1 MKRTLSAI
9 ALSVALIA
17 GGATSAQAKPYHID
31 PRELGR
37 AAYQNVDP
45 VMVCERYLTWADRK
59 HTEARADRAV
69 IVCGRTVR
77 TERQAKRLYAW
88 AAHQSAYIRDLIG

>member
-17 GGATSAQAKPYHID
+17 GGATSAQAQPHH
-31 PRELGR
+31 
-37 AAYQNVDP
+37 VDP
-45 VMVCERYLTWADRK
+45 VKTCERYLKWADRK

-77 TERQAKRLYAW
+77 TERQAERLYAW
-88 AAHQSAYIRDLIG
+88 AAHQSPYIRDLIG